1 MKQKLTLLFVAL
13 SFLAFSNRSKA
24 QNIMRQSFD
33 TTNILAN
40 TGAFGWT
47 DSVDYAYCCAPTYHW
62 YYGPQIGPTNS
73 FSGYFSGPFGYTYT
87 YPNPNPHTGK
97 GMAQFNTNDM
107 YGPYCC
113 GIGAGHTE
121 LHTPSV
127 SLPSSGKSAVSYWL
141 YITQPYYYYS
151 PYYTSDSVN
160 VWISTGPRYS
170 GGTRLRKVG
179 IDNVSST
186 IGWVQ
191 YTDTLPSSFYGS
203 NAYISFVGWPGY
215 YDYDNADINMDDVT
229 VDHYTSCS
237 GHPSAGYITGP
248 SHICQNKQF
257 TLTDTGLTYLL
268 GVSYQWQSRAAGS
281 GAAWTSISGAT
292 GNSYSTTLGTAG
304 STDYRVYATCANS
317 GQTDTSNTITV
328 VADLFYKCYCAMPTT
343 NTNLGGNPPPIIDS
357 VSIVNTALQNRTPTA
372 LSAPNYWAQYPDTMN
387 TTANLTKGGYYT
399 AYVRYATGTSY
410 GMAWIDYNRNGNFES
425 SEYIA
430 INTSL
435 AFFGTAT
442 FIVPVSA
449 SLGKTGFRIRNGY
462 IYSPY
467 SGYACSNFGTSTG
480 AGETEDYIVNI
491 IPQPSHDIGAVA
503 IIAPANNAT
512 YCANRVDT
520 VMAKVY
526 NYGSSVESNF
536 YVYATYTDSSG
547 AVNSIYTKYTGSLAA
562 ASSDNVYIGTINPP
576 NGGKYKL
583 KAFTVLATDTIHI
596 NDSSASTLNL
606 TTLPILPTVTSDTVC
621 PGSSVAVVGVKNIP
635 NISFKWYTSPTGTTS
650 FKTDTTVSI
659 AYPTKDSVIYV
670 AAVDRSG
677 CQSNRLPVT
686 IAVRNKPVVDL
697 GIDRTMCESPS
708 FTLDAGNLG
717 AKYIWSNGDTTQKI
731 HVTSSGTYS
740 VNVYRYCSS
749 SDTVVLTINPLPKA
763 LGIDYVRS
771 GNTYLFGVSGGQYIN
786 SYLWLFGDGD
796 TSTQANPLHTYKTG
810 NIYSVKV
817 VLYNDC
823 GNDTVTWTIP
833 TGIGSLSQQDNT
845 IKIYPN
851 PASQVLTISADNNS
865 IELKDME
872 ILNSVGA
879 VVYRGSANGTAN
891 FTVNV
896 SGFATGHYIL
906 RANTSRGYINRIVQV
921 IH

>member
-13 SFLAFSNRSKA
+13 SFFAFSNRSTA

-33 TTNILAN
+33 TTNIEASS
-40 TGAFGWT
+40 GAFGWT
-47 DSVDYAYCCAPTYHW
+47 DSVDYFYCCSPYRHW
-62 YYGPQIGPTNS
+62 YYGPPIGTLNTWNYY
-73 FSGYFSGPFGYTYT
+73 SGFMGYAYM
-87 YPNPNPHTGK
+87 YPNPNPHSGK
-97 GMAQFNTNDM
+97 GQATFNTAYM

-127 SLPSSGKSAVSYWL
+127 ALPSSGKSTVSYWL
-141 YITQPYYYYS
+141 YITRPYSYS
-151 PYYTSDSVN
+151 TPYYTSDSVSI
-160 VWISTGPRYS
+160 WINNGPRYA
-170 GGTRLRKVG
+170 GGTRLDKIGV
-179 IDNVSST
+179 DNVSST
-186 IGWVQ
+186 LGWVQ
-191 YTDTLPSSFYGS
+191 YTDTLPASYYGS

-215 YDYDNADINMDDVT
+215 YGYYNADINMDDVT

-237 GHPSAGYITGP
+237 GHPTAGSITGP

-257 TLTDTGLTYLL
+257 TLTDTSLTYLL

-317 GQTDTSNTITV
+317 GQTDTSNSITV
-328 VADLFYKCYCAMPTT
+328 NADLFYRCYCAMPTT
-343 NTNLGGNPPPIIDS
+343 NTNLGGNPPPTIDS
-357 VSIVNTALQNRTPTA
+357 VSIVNTALQNRTAAA
-372 LSAPNYWAQYPDTMN
+372 LPAPNYWAQYPDTMN

-399 AYVRYATGTSY
+399 AYVRYASGTSY

-425 SEYIA
+425 SEYIP
-430 INTSL
+430 INTTL

-449 SLGKTGFRIRNGY
+449 SLGKTGFRVRNGY
-462 IYSPY
+462 VYYPY

-491 IPQPSHDIGAVA
+491 VPQPSHDLGAVA
-503 IIAPANNAT
+503 LIAPANNAT

-547 AVNSIYTKYTGSLAA
+547 AVNSIYTKYTGNLAS

-583 KAFTVLATDTIHI
+583 KVFTVLATDSIHV
-596 NDSSASTLNL
+596 NDSSSGILNL
-606 TTLPILPTVTSDTVC
+606 TTLPILPTVSSDTVC
-621 PGSSVAVVGVKNIP
+621 PGTSVAVVGVKNIP

-670 AAVDRSG
+670 AAVDRNG
-677 CQSNRLPVT
+677 CQSNRIPVT
-686 IAVRNKPVVDL
+686 IAVRNKPAVDL
-697 GIDRTMCESPS
+697 GTDRTMCESPT
-708 FTLDAGNLG
+708 FTLDAGNPG
-717 AKYIWSNGDTTQKI
+717 AKYLWSTGDTTQAI
-731 HVTSSGTYS
+731 HVTSSGIYS

-749 SDTVVLTINPLPKA
+749 SDTVSLTINPLPKA

-796 TSTQANPLHTYKTG
+796 TSTQSNPL
-810 NIYSVKV
+810 
-817 VLYNDC
+817 
-823 GNDTVTWTIP
+823 
-833 TGIGSLSQQDNT
+833 
-845 IKIYPN
+845 
-851 PASQVLTISADNNS
+851 
-865 IELKDME
+865 
-872 ILNSVGA
+872 
-879 VVYRGSANGTAN
+879 
-891 FTVNV
+891 
-896 SGFATGHYIL
+896 
-906 RANTSRGYINRIVQV
+906 
-921 IH
+921 